1 MSETAAEKRAERRR
15 QKILQNSE
23 DRMKKIFGGQN
34 YHEGHL
40 QVAEMPSTSN
50 AVENEDI
57 ANLDIAQFVRNI
69 PRETTPADP
78 TEGSSNRIHEVK
90 RGTFWIFWFILGMII
105 RLVLTSKY
113 SWVIC
118 DSSVTPYGLTFTVV
132 NFLLRGK
139 KHQGAAGG
147 ILDIIGLFAG
157 LDANKIASIK
167 FAYSIVTEFF
177 NTLISYFAGFMLLDV
192 VITNM

>member
-15 QKILQNSE
+15 QKILQNSD
-23 DRMKKIFGGQN
+23 DRMKMIFGGQN

-40 QVAEMPSTSN
+40 TVAEMPSTN

-57 ANLDIAQFVRNI
+57 ANLDIAEFVRNI
-69 PRETTPADP
+69 PRETTPAEP

-105 RLVLTSKY
+105 RLVLTSNY

-139 KHQGAAGG
+139 KHQGPAGG

>member
-40 QVAEMPSTSN
+40 KVAEMPSTN
-50 AVENEDI
+50 AVENENID
-57 ANLDIAQFVRNI
+57 NLDIAQFVRNI
-69 PRETTPADP
+69 PRETAPADP
-78 TEGSSNRIHEVK
+78 TKGSSNRILDVK

-105 RLVLTSKY
+105 CLVLTSKY

>member
-1 MSETAAEKRAERRR
+1 MSLTDAEKRAERRR
-15 QKILQNSE
+15 QKILQNSD
-23 DRMKKIFGGQN
+23 DRMKRIFGGQN

-50 AVENEDI
+50 AVENENID
-57 ANLDIAQFVRNI
+57 NLDIAQFVRNL
-69 PRETTPADP
+69 PRETTPAAP

-105 RLVLTSKY
+105 RLVVTSKY

-118 DSSVTPYGLTFTVV
+118 DSAVTPYGLTFTVV

>member
-1 MSETAAEKRAERRR
+1 MR
-15 QKILQNSE
+15 KIC
-23 DRMKKIFGGQN
+23 GGQN
-34 YHEGHL
+34 YHEEYL
-40 QVAEMPSTSN
+40 KTPYN
-50 AVENEDI
+50 AIANEDI
-57 ANLDIAQFVRNI
+57 
-69 PRETTPADP
+69 TPFFK
-78 TEGSSNRIHEVK
+78 SSDQVYDVN

>member
-15 QKILQNSE
+15 QKILENSD
-23 DRMKKIFGGQN
+23 DRMRRIFGGQN

-40 QVAEMPSTSN
+40 KVAEMPSTN
-50 AVENEDI
+50 AVENENI

-90 RGTFWIFWFILGMII
+90 RGTFWIFWFILGMVI
-105 RLVLTSKY
+105 RLVLTSKH

-139 KHQGAAGG
+139 KYQGAAGG

>member
-40 QVAEMPSTSN
+40 KVAEMPSTN
-50 AVENEDI
+50 AVENENID
-57 ANLDIAQFVRNI
+57 NLDNAQFVRNI
-69 PRETTPADP
+69 PRETAPADP
-78 TEGSSNRIHEVK
+78 TEGSSNRIHDVK

-105 RLVLTSKY
+105 CLVLTSKY

-167 FAYSIVTEFF
+167 FAYSIVTEFL

-192 VITNM
+192 VISNI